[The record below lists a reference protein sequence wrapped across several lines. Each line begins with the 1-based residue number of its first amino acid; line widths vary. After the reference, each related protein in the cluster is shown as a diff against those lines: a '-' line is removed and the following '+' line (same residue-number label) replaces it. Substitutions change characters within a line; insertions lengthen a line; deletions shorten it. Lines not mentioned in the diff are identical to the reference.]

1 MPFKNEEEEH
11 ADLEVMSQDILNL
24 EIRSFTNL
32 KKKPTQDYLKPH
44 SFEMCIKDSDD
55 VCQYA
60 VMLIKKL
67 MGSEEA

>member
-32 KKKPTQDYLKPH
+32 KKKPT
-44 SFEMCIKDSDD
+44 
-55 VCQYA
+55 
-60 VMLIKKL
+60 
-67 MGSEEA
+67 